1 MMRTLADN
9 PRYAAGWMLPGGA
22 RDAPIR
28 KVGRTDNVPDAGG
41 SWALGD
47 V

>member
-9 PRYAAGWMLPGGA
+9 PRYAAGWVLPGGA

-28 KVGRTDNVPDAGG
+28 KVGRTDNVPDAG
-41 SWALGD
+41 
-47 V
+47 